1 MRAAALLAG
10 LVLAAGTASAGPP
23 RQAPRACPQPT
34 SPLASTRLDQRGWGD
49 TMPRAVRARRVV
61 LGLVLA
67 LPALLAGCGD
77 TWRGFKKD
85 TGENLEKTGRA
96 IEKAGDK
103 VKN

>member
-1 MRAAALLAG
+1 
-10 LVLAAGTASAGPP
+10 
-23 RQAPRACPQPT
+23 
-34 SPLASTRLDQRGWGD
+34 
-49 TMPRAVRARRVV
+49 MPRPGRARRVV
-61 LGLVLA
+61 LGLVLG
-67 LPALLAGCGD
+67 LPVLLAGCGD